1 MQMEQK
7 TNYEAPLLS
16 VETASAE
23 CGFAQSGGTSSRY
36 NSDGLQDF
44 SGDSVTDQSSSWGF

>member
-23 CGFAQSGGTSSRY
+23 CGFAQSGGIDSPAGNYEY
-36 NSDGLQDF
+36 NNLGEA
-44 SGDSVTDQSSSWGF
+44 

>member
-23 CGFAQSGGTSSRY
+23 CGFAQSGKFTVNRWVW
-36 NSDGLQDF
+36 DTDE
-44 SGDSVTDQSSSWGF
+44 GDTVTF